1 MEVRKLIR
9 TLAFAFWFLMLVNGV
24 RGQDNFVKVSF
35 EIDGKRVEERFKI
48 LIYVDGMTIEP
59 LRFENGF
66 VVPAWIKKVEKVRVR
81 FWFGKHN
88 LLFEPVYI
96 AKFETDWI
104 VGIDNKPFDQENVDP
119 QAGKEL
125 KVVYYIDFVPH
136 DGDETRLVV
145 KVPKEHKKTRA
156 GRARLKSH
164 LDRDWYDGSNPQAAP
179 RASLVGIIYD
189 GANMWVY
196 QSWKRYAQQAGRE
209 R

>member
-1 MEVRKLIR
+1 MKVRKLIS
-9 TLAFAFWFLMLVNGV
+9 TLAFTFWSLMLVTGV
-24 RGQDNFVKVSF
+24 RGQDRFVKVSF

-48 LIYVDGMTIEP
+48 LIYVDGIAIEP

-66 VVPAWIKKVEKVRVR
+66 VVPAWPKSVENVRVR
-81 FWFGKHN
+81 FLFAKHN

-104 VGIDNKPFDQENVDP
+104 VGIDNKPFDEENVDP
-119 QAGKEL
+119 RAGKEL

-145 KVPKEHKKTRA
+145 KVPKEPKKKRA

-164 LDRDWYDGSNPQAAP
+164 LDRDRHDGSNPQ
-179 RASLVGIIYD
+179 S
-189 GANMWVY
+189 
-196 QSWKRYAQQAGRE
+196 YA
-209 R
+209 